1 MDVLTLGPLRVR
13 RVVKTS
19 GNTSKTD
26 DDTRLTVVLMH
37 GYGAPGDDL
46 VGLGEGLAAPVGTT
60 FLFPEAPSGLAG
72 AGGLMTLDDEARA
85 WWQIDIGRFQRAA
98 MLGTLDKLVEEVP
111 EGLEEA
117 RASVIAMLDAYEA
130 HEGSTSTPSSRIV
143 LGGFSQGSMLALDV
157 ALHTERPFAG
167 LALMS
172 STLLAAKDWLPRMAA
187 RKNLPVFQSHG
198 ARDPI
203 LPFPIAERLR
213 HELESAGLRVSFTR
227 FDDGHGIPPE
237 VMRDFGTWLSQTSAH
252 V

>member
-19 GNTSKTD
+19 GNTSKTEGG
-26 DDTRLTVVLMH
+26 THLTVVLMH

-60 FLFPEAPSGLAG
+60 FLFPEAPSGLTG
-72 AGGLMTLDDEARA
+72 AAGLMTLDDEARA

-130 HEGSTSTPSSRIV
+130 STSTPSSRIV

-157 ALHTERPFAG
+157 ALHTERPLAG

-187 RKNLPVFQSHG
+187 RKALPVFQSHG
-198 ARDPI
+198 TRDPI

-213 HELESAGLRVSFTR
+213 HELEGAGLRVSFTT

-237 VMRDFGTWLSQTSAH
+237 VMRDLGTWLSQTSAH

>member
-26 DDTRLTVVLMH
+26 APRTVVLMH

-46 VGLGEGLAAPVGTT
+46 VGLGEGLAAPAGTT
-60 FLFPEAPSGLAG
+60 FLFPEAPNGLTG
-72 AGGLMTLDDEARA
+72 APSDDEARA
-85 WWQIDIGRFQRAA
+85 WWPIDIGRFQRAA
-98 MLGTLDKLVEEVP
+98 MLGTLDKLVDDVP
-111 EGLEEA
+111 EGLHEA
-117 RASVIAMLDAYEA
+117 RASVLAMLDAYER
-130 HEGSTSTPSSRIV
+130 ETSTPSANVV

-157 ALHTERPFAG
+157 ALHTERAFAG
-167 LALMS
+167 LAILS
-172 STLLAAKDWLPRMAA
+172 GTLLAAKDWLPRMVA
-187 RKNLPVFQSHG
+187 RKDLPVFQSHG
-198 ARDPI
+198 TRDPI

-213 HELESAGLRVSFTR
+213 HELEGAGMRVSFTS

-237 VMRDFGTWLSQTSAH
+237 VMRDFGTWLSQIFAH